1 MDKEI
6 EELLR
11 KKALEAWQQV
21 QRRLRTSSTQMSQV
35 ETKEEIINKL
45 RKIVKGSRTD
55 EIIRK
60 ALDLYGDD
68 ALKVFREIVRLY
80 ERGSIRE
87 LMDYELYQILERLGL
102 HVPLETRIRIVKHG
116 TESSISDIL
125 SK

>member
-1 MDKEI
+1 
-6 EELLR
+6 
-11 KKALEAWQQV
+11 
-21 QRRLRTSSTQMSQV
+21 MSQV

>member
-1 MDKEI
+1 
-6 EELLR
+6 
-11 KKALEAWQQV
+11 
-21 QRRLRTSSTQMSQV
+21 LRTSSTQTSQV
-35 ETKEEIINKL
+35 ETREDIVSKLKRIVKGSRAEEIINK
-45 RKIVKGSRTD
+45 
-55 EIIRK
+55 
-60 ALDLYGDD
+60 ALDIYGDN

-116 TESSISDIL
+116 SESSISDIL

>member
-1 MDKEI
+1 MKI
-6 EELLR
+6 
-11 KKALEAWQQV
+11 
-21 QRRLRTSSTQMSQV
+21 SSTQTSQV

-45 RKIVKGSRTD
+45 KRIVKGSRTD
-55 EIIRK
+55 EIISK
-60 ALDLYGDD
+60 ALELYGDD

-87 LMDYELYQILERLGL
+87 LMDYELYHILERLGL